1 MYILMTD
8 QYLVHSYAD
17 LSKRHILA
25 HMKTDDLTDLI
36 ELLQELGDVEP
47 DPELEDGQVRGSNGE
62 IINL

>member
-17 LSKRHILA
+17 LIKRHILE
-25 HMKTDDLTDLI
+25 HMKTDNLTDLI

-47 DPELEDGQVRGSNGE
+47 DPELDDGQVRGPDGE